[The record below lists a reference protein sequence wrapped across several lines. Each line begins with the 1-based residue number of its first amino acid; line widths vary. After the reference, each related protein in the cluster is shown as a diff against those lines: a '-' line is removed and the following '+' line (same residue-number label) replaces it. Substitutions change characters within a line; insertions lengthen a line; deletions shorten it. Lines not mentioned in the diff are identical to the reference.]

1 MPYYSICLTNIR
13 GSRIVTPCKHTYHLN
28 CLKRIMSPYCPICRY
43 SIKMLI
49 LQIGISKKILEE
61 RLYET
66 QERIVENVI

>member
-1 MPYYSICLTNIR
+1 
-13 GSRIVTPCKHTYHLN
+13 
-28 CLKRIMSPYCPICRY
+28 
-43 SIKMLI
+43 MLI